1 MRLIG
6 LLLQGEL
13 SGHAMRLLGARV
25 AGERGRGRGRERL
38 VGRGELHEGKEA
50 VGGGC

>member
-13 SGHAMRLLGARV
+13 SGHAVRLLGARV
-25 AGERGRGRGRERL
+25 AGERGRGRERL